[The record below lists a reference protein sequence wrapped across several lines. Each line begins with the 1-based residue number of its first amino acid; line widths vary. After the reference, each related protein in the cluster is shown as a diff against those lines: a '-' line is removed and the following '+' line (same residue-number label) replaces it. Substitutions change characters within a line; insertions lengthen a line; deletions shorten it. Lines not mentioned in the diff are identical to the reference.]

1 MSGDP
6 TSVTPGSQLRGSMSL
21 YAAAFLAVLAAGAL
35 LGLAARE
42 FLRETG
48 LLWASIGL
56 SALALVL
63 AALSLALPRRR

>member
-1 MSGDP
+1 MA
-6 TSVTPGSQLRGSMSL
+6 L

>member
-6 TSVTPGSQLRGSMSL
+6 TSVTREPQPRGSMSL

-42 FLRETG
+42 FLREAG